1 MKTITINGNNFSD
14 LNSFYDEVE
23 KVLILDLTFK
33 MGRNL
38 NAFNDVL
45 RGGFRVVEYEEPYKL
60 IWLNL
65 NKSEKDLGKEM
76 MEILLEIISEHEHI
90 EFTIKE

>member
-14 LNSFYDEVE
+14 LDSFYDEIE

-38 NAFNDVL
+38 DAFHDVL
-45 RGGFRVVEYEEPYKL
+45 RGGFRVVEYEEPYTL
-60 IWLNL
+60 IWKNHK
-65 NKSEKDLGKEM
+65 KSETCLGKKM
-76 MEILLEIISEHEHI
+76 IVVILEIIQSHSQI
-90 EFTIKE
+90 NLVLD